1 MMELLTLTGKKL
13 RSMRL
18 GVVPCV
24 MLVLMT
30 ARTLLAGDAMAVSG
44 LCAAFLPFF
53 AQLRS
58 TTCAEDEVTEEQ
70 EIFSTYLLNL
80 FLVTVGMV
88 YLRGLTF
95 LGSTFYAGYE
105 ASPILEE
112 LCLLTYVC
120 DLAFISITTPL
131 TYALPQGQRTIL
143 AVLLA
148 NVEIG
153 FMLLANKLLL
163 LADGSFVLSQQWGL
177 YVLIAILPTISLGF
191 VHMQSKRT
199 PHAAKATLES

>member
-1 MMELLTLTGKKL
+1 MELLKLTGKKL
-13 RSMRL
+13 RGIRL

-24 MLVLMT
+24 MLLLMT
-30 ARTLLAGDAMAVSG
+30 VRTLLAGDAIAVSG

-53 AQLRS
+53 AQLRT
-58 TTCAEDEVTEEQ
+58 TTCAEDEVSEEQ
-70 EIFSTYLLNL
+70 EIFSIYLLNL
-80 FLVTVGMV
+80 SLMTAGMI

-95 LGSTFYAGYE
+95 LGSTFYAGYQ

-112 LCLLTYVC
+112 LFLLTYVC
-120 DLAFISITTPL
+120 DLAFISITTL
-131 TYALPQGQRTIL
+131 TYALPQSQRTIL

-177 YVLIAILPTISLGF
+177 YLLIALLPTMSLGF
-191 VHMQSKRT
+191 VHVQNKR
-199 PHAAKATLES
+199 KLCATSGSLH